1 MAERYDRDLT
11 DLFELQDEITNAI
24 AGAIEPE
31 LLKFERERIA
41 ERPQLSEDAYE
52 LYQHGMWHHYRHT
65 KADNIEAQAYFR
77 HALAIDPEYPQA
89 MAAAAIAVLN
99 AANLGWAEDAEKNH
113 VDAHELGQRA
123 VALDGRY
130 PNARYALGCVCM
142 WTGRS
147 DRAMVEFEEA
157 IKLNPSFAAAHV
169 VLGQMYL
176 YDGRS
181 EEAIGQV
188 ERGLRLSPNDPRL
201 ALWLPALA
209 GAYYQLQDYGRAID
223 AGRRSWT
230 LNRNWPWGLTYVV
243 AGLGQLGRIEE
254 AQAAL
259 TDLRQILP
267 TLSVARDR
275 LLYKDPTA
283 LDHIVAGLRKAGLE

>member
-1 MAERYDRDLT
+1 LT
-11 DLFELQDEITNAI
+11 DLFELQDEITHAI

-41 ERPQLSEDAYE
+41 ERPQQSEDAYE
-52 LYQHGMWHHYRHT
+52 FYQHGMWHHYRHT
-65 KADNIEAQAYFR
+65 KEDNAEAQTFLR
-77 HALAIDPEYPQA
+77 RALAIDPDYPQA
-89 MAAAAIAVLN
+89 MAAASIAVLN
-99 AANLGWAEDAEKNH
+99 AANLGWAADREKNH
-113 VDAHELGQRA
+113 SDAYESAQRA

-142 WTGRS
+142 WTGNS

-176 YDGRS
+176 YAGRL
-181 EEAIGQV
+181 EEAIAQAEKGIRV
-188 ERGLRLSPNDPRL
+188 SPSDSRLP
-201 ALWLPALA
+201 LWLPALA
-209 GAYYQLQDYGRAID
+209 GAYYQLGDYGRAID

-230 LNRNWPWGLTYVV
+230 LNRNWPWGLTYAV
-243 AGLGQLGRIEE
+243 ASLGQLGRIDE

-259 TDLRQILP
+259 TDLRRLLP
-267 TLSVARDR
+267 TLSFAQSK
-275 LLYKDPTA
+275 LLYKDPA
-283 LDHIVAGLRKAGLE
+283 AIDHILAGLRKAGFE